1 MFLRCFSA
9 AALVALAA
17 VSARADFSYEQTSK
31 ITGGMMAGMMKF
43 AGAFSKQAREPIQM
57 TVSVQGD
64 RLSTASAH
72 HISIIDLNA
81 ETMTDVDV
89 DKKTYAVIT
98 FAEFTR
104 AMQQMSEKMGE
115 KTGDGSM
122 NFKADVKQTG
132 ATRAINGFQTKET
145 ILTIEIEGQD
155 KKSGEKG
162 AMTVVTDMWLAPDL
176 PGYEEVRSFYTRM
189 AQKLAWTPGMGG
201 MGAMM
206 GRQAGMMKGMS
217 EMYKEASKLQGVPV
231 LQVVRMGGMAGGMSE
246 ADMAKMQE
254 AQAQSQQQQQQAP
267 PPPSAGD
274 AAGSAATGA
283 ALGRM
288 GKLGG
293 LAGAA
298 GGFGGFGRKKKQ
310 QQQET
315 PPPQPQAQ
323 TPPPASS
330 PQSTPGSATPPG
342 TLMEMTTELT
352 AFSSAPVDPAKL
364 AVPAGF
370 KQVEHEM
377 KKALK

>member
-1 MFLRCFSA
+1 MFRKCISA
-9 AALVALAA
+9 AGLLALAA
-17 VSARADFSYEQTSK
+17 ASARADFSYEQTSK

-57 TVSVQGD
+57 TVSVKGD

-81 ETMTDVDV
+81 ETMTDVDL

-132 ATRAINGFQTKET
+132 ATRNINGFQTKET
-145 ILTIEIEGQD
+145 LLTLEIEGQD

-162 AMTVVTDMWLAPDL
+162 AMTVVTDMWLAPNL

-189 AQKLAWTPGMGG
+189 AQKLAWAPGMGG

-217 EMYKEASKLQGVPV
+217 EMYKQASKLEGVPV

-254 AQAQSQQQQQQAP
+254 AQAQNQQQQQQAP

-274 AAGSAATGA
+274 VAGNAASGA

-310 QQQET
+310 QQQDE
-315 PPPQPQAQ
+315 PQPQQQAQ
-323 TPPPASS
+323 TPPPPA
-330 PQSTPGSATPPG
+330 PGSMGATPPG

-352 AFSSAPVDPAKL
+352 AFSSAPVHSSKF

-370 KQVEHEM
+370 KQVDHEM